1 MGQSTT
7 NHQYQKISNLFKN
20 LSYFDQYGTQVV
32 IVTILIILLYVVY
45 AYVKNMQK
53 IQPIRDNW
61 AARRCDTDVIPMA
74 GMINKPEGSS
84 VLEFTAENFNF
95 CVSNILKPIAN
106 KAVSPFDYLMNGL
119 LKIYGTILKAIQFI
133 RNLVNYIRA
142 MLFKIIKNIYSRM
155 VYIVTPLQEIVIRS
169 RDLMGKV
176 VAILEVGLNTA
187 LSTFLTLKAL
197 LNYIASAAASVL
209 IIGAIAI
216 AVLIGMIAACYFF
229 CQPLLPYLI
238 GLLTTYSIAY
248 AIITIILVILIVFIR
263 NVQGDSPGVSMYT
276 APKCFD
282 GKTEIKLKNKE
293 IKYMKDVKLG
303 DILEDGG
310 RVTAKLKLSSVGES
324 IYKLGNVIVTGRH
337 RVIHNGKWIPVSS
350 HPESEFVPTYT
361 ETYVY
366 CLNTTTKVL
375 NIDGKKFMDWDEI
388 YEKRKNLL
396 QKEYEKNNETLTT
409 QDNLEFI
416 HSYFDGGIVEN
427 TMIEKHGSMPPM
439 PVQKIEI
446 FDLLA
451 NNIEVYGIVEVDSST
466 IKNKKNILHGKKR
479 NDETTNL
486 ETSSSKV
493 YHFLTCPGY
502 FYLNNQKIND
512 YNNYID
518 AVV

>member
-7 NHQYQKISNLFKN
+7 NHQYQKISSLFTNLT
-20 LSYFDQYGTQVV
+20 YFDQYGTQVV
-32 IVTILIILLYVVY
+32 IVVILIILLFVVY
-45 AYVKNMQK
+45 SYVKNMQK

-84 VLEFTAENFNF
+84 VLEFTAENFNY

-106 KAVSPFDYLMNGL
+106 KAVSPFDFLMNGL
-119 LKIYGTILKAIQFI
+119 LKIYETILKAIQFI
-133 RNLVNYIRA
+133 RNLVNYMRA
-142 MLFKIIKNIYSRM
+142 MLLKIIKNIYSRM
-155 VYIVTPLQEIVIRS
+155 VYIVTPLQEIVIRA

-187 LSTFLTLKAL
+187 LSTLLALKSL
-197 LNYIASAAASVL
+197 LNYIASAAANVL
-209 IIGAIAI
+209 IIGAIAM
-216 AVLIGMIAACYFF
+216 AVLIGMIAACFFF

-238 GLLTTYSIAY
+238 GLLTTYTIAY
-248 AIITIILVILIVFIR
+248 VIITIILVILIIFIR

-282 GKTEIKLKNKE
+282 GETQVKLKNKE
-293 IKYMKDVKLG
+293 IKPMKDIKLG

-310 RVTAKLKLSSVGES
+310 RVTARLKLSAVGES
-324 IYKLGNVIVTGRH
+324 IYRLGNVIVTGRH
-337 RVIHNGKWIPVSS
+337 RVKHNGKWIPVNT
-350 HPESEFVPTYT
+350 HPESIFIPTYSS
-361 ETYVY
+361 TYVY

-375 NIDGKKFMDWDEI
+375 HIDGKEFMDWDEI
-388 YEKRKNLL
+388 YENKKNALE
-396 QKEYEKNNETLTT
+396 KECKKSKQTTEKE
-409 QDNLEFI
+409 DNLEFI

-427 TMIEKHGSMPPM
+427 TMIDKHGSMPSM

-451 NNIEVYGIVEVDSST
+451 NNIEVYGIVEVDAST
-466 IKNKKNILHGKKR
+466 MKNKKNILHGEKISY
-479 NDETTNL
+479 DAINL
-486 ETSSSKV
+486 EKTPPKV